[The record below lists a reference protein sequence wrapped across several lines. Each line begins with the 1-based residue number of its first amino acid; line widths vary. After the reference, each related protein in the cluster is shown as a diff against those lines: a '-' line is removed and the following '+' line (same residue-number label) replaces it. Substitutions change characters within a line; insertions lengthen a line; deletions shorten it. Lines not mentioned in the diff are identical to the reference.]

1 MTTDAQKCPILL
13 LMSSNRQN
21 RVLTKKFFR
30 VQLAQKS
37 PLPHV
42 ADVAGVAATSAT
54 PWRSWLPRPP
64 RCGRGTATLT
74 RRKRGKRGCHAT
86 ATPLPHLDVTA
97 TRGSHAPS
105 HARNPC
111 LYTKKTVKALV
122 GKNHT
127 ETHTDWF
134 SHATG
139 ASLSTP
145 PQPGWLLEP
154 LVAFVTL
161 RSECY
166 VRIGCV
172 GLDALRSL
180 HTDRYVCI
188 GCVALDALDALRS
201 LHTDRIVCI
210 GCVALDALRSLHTD
224 RIGCIGCVALD
235 ALRCMRC
242 VRYIQIAT
250 CASVALRSLFSD
262 RFVCIGCMRC
272 VARVN
277 RIVWLPNAAHLRW
290 AAATRAV
297 CGPCMVL
304 TARWHVSQSGNPVTC
319 LKNRVF
325 GQNACF
331 PCRIL
336 KKHV

>member
-1 MTTDAQKCPILL
+1 MGHTQSCTRALC
-13 LMSSNRQN
+13 
-21 RVLTKKFFR
+21 
-30 VQLAQKS
+30 
-37 PLPHV
+37 
-42 ADVAGVAATSAT
+42 SAT
-54 PWRSWLPRPP
+54 QPMFV
-64 RCGRGTATLT
+64 
-74 RRKRGKRGCHAT
+74 HQ
-86 ATPLPHLDVTA
+86 
-97 TRGSHAPS
+97 
-105 HARNPC
+105 
-111 LYTKKTVKALV
+111 KTVKALV

-154 LVAFVTL
+154 LVAFLTL

-188 GCVALDALDALRS
+188 GCGAFVALRS
-201 LHTDRIVCI
+201 LHKDRYVCI
-210 GCVALDALRSLHTD
+210 GCGAFVALRCVACVAYRSLRMH
-224 RIGCIGCVALD
+224 RLRCVRCVALHR
-235 ALRCMRC
+235 LRC
-242 VRYIQIAT
+242 V
-250 CASVALRSLFSD
+250 V
-262 RFVCIGCMRC
+262 
-272 VARVN
+272 RVN

-290 AAATRAV
+290 AAVTRAM
-297 CGPCMVL
+297 CGPYMVL
-304 TARWHVSQSGNPVTC
+304 TPRRHVSQAANPVTC

-331 PCRIL
+331 ACRTL
-336 KKHV
+336 